1 MGTGIA
7 ISPVVGGACDGAL
20 LAGGLCGAAARDGD
34 DLALAC
40 LLDIEPGPVAMAM
53 LGGID
58 PSTLD
63 DAGRVTYLQAWD
75 RQNAWVTAQIAAA
88 TVAFAGAAE
97 SSTDDVARAEF
108 AVAMKMSGR
117 AAQQRIYVAR
127 MLTQSLP
134 TTLAMLESG
143 ELPVR
148 HAMAMVELCAPV
160 PDDGLHLIE
169 KWVLPKVPNQSLAA
183 FRRSVRRA
191 ILRFM
196 PADVQEAHEL
206 ARKQRD
212 VVIVPEPNGMAT
224 VIATLTATEARSLFL
239 AVDALARGRHQAE
252 GGRKSDVGIGTRRA
266 DALVA
271 LADEALAS
279 RQLPTS
285 HGRPA
290 ELQVVIDLA
299 TLLHLA
305 HKPAELIGYG
315 PLPPEIVRDLAADAN
330 WRRLVTDPV
339 TGHLLDYG
347 RSVYRPPQALAD
359 YLDARDRF
367 CRIPGCNRLA
377 DRCDHD
383 HVVPFDSGGDT
394 SSDNCIALCRRHHG
408 LKTKKIWQLKP
419 GRGGHATLT
428 TANGITYQLHPPDQR
443 DM

>member
-1 MGTGIA
+1 METGVGLA
-7 ISPVVGGACDGAL
+7 FSPAVGGACDGET
-20 LAGGLCGAAARDGD
+20 LAGEARDGD
-34 DLALAC
+34 DLTLAC
-40 LLDIEPGPVAMAM
+40 LLDIEPGPMAMAM
-53 LGGID
+53 LSGID
-58 PSTLD
+58 PGSLD
-63 DAGRVTYLQAWD
+63 DAGRVMYLQAWD
-75 RQNAWVTAQIAAA
+75 RQNSWVTAQLAVA
-88 TVAFAGAAE
+88 TVALVGVE
-97 SSTDDVARAEF
+97 GDDDDLARAEL

-117 AAQQRIYVAR
+117 GAQQRIHVAR

-134 TTLAMLESG
+134 QTLALLESG
-143 ELPVR
+143 QLPVR
-148 HAMAMVELCAPV
+148 HALAMVELCAPV

-169 KWVLPKVPNQSLAA
+169 KWVLPKAPSQSLAG

-191 ILRFM
+191 IVRFL
-196 PADVQEAHEL
+196 PADVQEAHEI
-206 ARKQRD
+206 ARKRRD
-212 VVIVPEPNGMAT
+212 VVLVPEPDGMAT
-224 VIATLTATEARSLFL
+224 VIATLTATEARALFL

-252 GGRKSDVGIGTRRA
+252 GGRKSGVGIGTRRA

-271 LADEALAS
+271 LADAALAS

-285 HGRPA
+285 HGRPT

-339 TGHLLDYG
+339 TGLLLDYG
-347 RSVYRPPQALAD
+347 HSVYRPPKPLAD

-394 SSDNCIALCRRHHG
+394 SSDNCWALCRHHHG
-408 LKTKKIWQLKP
+408 LKTKGIWKFKP
-419 GRGGHATLT
+419 GRAGDATFMTAAGLT
-428 TANGITYQLHPPDQR
+428 HELRPPDQR